1 MLRELRGAVREGD
14 LVGVFLPP
22 GPRWLDILDVCWA
35 ARAAVFPTDVRL
47 APMEAA
53 NLLGRA
59 RPTVFVTPHD
69 VQRRDA
75 GVPVDPGTALVV
87 ATSGTSGR
95 SQLAELTHEALAA
108 AVGASSAA
116 LGARAEDA
124 WLCCLPVAH
133 IGGLLVLARHLL
145 LGAPVIVRR
154 SFTAGPFRHRSALR
168 FTSLVPTQLTRLL
181 DDESIVLGGFKA
193 ILVGG
198 SALPQELA
206 GRARRARARIV
217 PTYGLTESCGG
228 VVYSGTPL
236 RGVEVRTDGGELLL
250 RGPTLMRGYRL
261 DPEASAAVFTGD
273 GWLHTGDAGHIDASG
288 VVSVS
293 GRVAD
298 VIVSGGEK
306 VWPAEVEAALAGH
319 PGVAEVAVTGRD
331 DPEWGERVVAFVVP
345 RRRSA
350 PPTLD
355 SLRDFAAQRI
365 ARFKA
370 PREVIIVEAL
380 DRNILG
386 KVRSSALQ

>member
-1 MLRELRGAVREGD
+1 MLRELRRAVREGD
-14 LVGVFLPP
+14 LVGFFLPP
-22 GPRWLDILDVCWA
+22 GPAWLEILDVCWA
-35 ARAAVFPTDVRL
+35 ARAAVFATDVRL

-59 RPTVFVTPHD
+59 RPTLFVTPRD

-75 GVPVDPGTALVV
+75 GVPVEPGTALVV

-95 SQLAELTHEALAA
+95 PQLAELTHFALDAA
-108 AVGASSAA
+108 IGSSSAA
-116 LGARAEDA
+116 LDARAEDA

-133 IGGLLVLARHLL
+133 IAGLLVLSRHLL

-154 SFTAGPFRHRSALR
+154 SFTAGPFRHRGALR
-168 FTSLVPTQLTRLL
+168 FTSLVPTQLARLL
-181 DDESIVLGGFKA
+181 DDEASDLSGFKA

-198 SALPQELA
+198 GTLPEDLA
-206 GRARRARARIV
+206 GRARSAGARIV

-228 VVYSGTPL
+228 VVYSGSPL
-236 RGVEVRTDGGELLL
+236 RGVEMRADGGELLV

-261 DPEASAAVFTGD
+261 DPAATAAVFTED
-273 GWLHTGDAGHIDASG
+273 GWLRTGDAGQIDGRG

-319 PGVAEVAVTGRD
+319 PEVAEVAVAGRD

-345 RRRSA
+345 RRRGT

-370 PREVIIVEAL
+370 PREVIIVETL
-380 DRNILG
+380 DRDILG